1 MVVLTP
7 QISGFLLYGECL
19 IVCGDD
25 GKCDGWTFIF
35 CSIHMG
41 VWPTSFRTRV
51 YFGVRDIINIKD
63 STVYLSVQ
71 DRGTFCIE
79 SAVLIAHILSFVGVS
94 I

>member
-1 MVVLTP
+1 MMGNVMA
-7 QISGFLLYGECL
+7 GLLFFVPPCAL
-19 IVCGDD
+19 
-25 GKCDGWTFIF
+25 
-35 CSIHMG
+35 G
-41 VWPTSFRTRV
+41 VWPTSLRIRV
-51 YFGVRDIINIKD
+51 YFGVRDIVNIKD